1 MNSIK
6 RLTIFILIAA
16 ILISPSF
23 AKNTDVK
30 IVCNGKDIGF
40 EDTLSPY
47 YDVDAG
53 RIYVPVRP
61 LTQAL
66 GADVSYESSDK
77 TVTINTDT
85 VEVKLQIGSSNAS
98 VNEVGVKLDA
108 PAFLV
113 DGSTYV
119 PLRFVSE
126 SFLMDVSFDSGTNT
140 AKLTDKAM
148 ATFDMSIDE
157 VKSIYGEPDRIDMS
171 EKGYE
176 FYVYSSNLKDYKLI
190 GIKDGKVVSY
200 YLESETWMLKN
211 GLRSGMSLDRAL
223 ECFPSDKF
231 SSTKTDSYV
240 VVSDN
245 DTATTLFFDETK
257 SLRAVLTEKA
267 QFTRK
272 SKVTADVLTS
282 FELELADL
290 INVQRAKKGL
300 SPLAVDTGISAVA
313 KQHAADMAKGSFF
326 SHTGS
331 DGSSPT
337 ERLTAAG
344 FSNFYQLEIISEA
357 YPNALCAFSGHIILP
372 DYHTLLEASYKKI
385 GVGVA
390 YNQKSDGVLYYN
402 HIFYA
407 DK

>member
-1 MNSIK
+1 M
-6 RLTIFILIAA
+6 LILVIMM
-16 ILISPSF
+16 LLSPVL
-23 AKNTDVK
+23 AKNTEVK
-30 IVCNGKDIGF
+30 IVCNGDTLVF
-40 EDTLSPY
+40 EETLSPY

-66 GADVSYESSDK
+66 GAEVSYESTDK
-77 TVTINTDT
+77 TVTIKTDAI
-85 VEVKLQIGSSNAS
+85 EVKLQIGSSNAS
-98 VNEVGVKLDA
+98 VNGVSAKLDA

-126 SFLMDVSFDSGTNT
+126 CFLMDVSFDQNT
-140 AKLTDKAM
+140 YTAELKNKAQVS
-148 ATFDMSIDE
+148 FDMGVDE
-157 VKSIYGEPDRIDMS
+157 VKSIYGEPDRVDKT
-171 EKGYE
+171 EKGYD
-176 FYVYSSNLKDYKLI
+176 FYVYSGDLKNYTLI
-190 GIKDGKVVSY
+190 GIKDGKVVAY
-200 YLESETWMLKN
+200 YLEASTWMLQN
-211 GLRSGMSLDRAL
+211 GLRSGMSRDRAL
-223 ECFPSDKF
+223 QCYPTEEFGSA
-231 SSTKTDSYV
+231 KTDSYV
-240 VVSDN
+240 IVSNN

-257 SLRAVLTEKA
+257 SLRSVLTEKA
-267 QFTRK
+267 EYVNK

-290 INVQRAKKGL
+290 VNVQRAKKGL
-300 SPLAVDTGISAVA
+300 SPLTVDTSISAVA
-313 KQHAADMAKGSFF
+313 KQHAADMATGNFF

-331 DGSSPT
+331 DESAPT
-337 ERLTAAG
+337 DRLTAAG
-344 FSNFYQLEIISEA
+344 FSDFYQLEIISEA

-390 YNQKSDGVLYYN
+390 YNAKSDGVLYYN

-407 DK
+407 DKK